1 MTGEEFAKAGFLDC
15 WYHARVHVYT
25 EYMDG
30 IEGKAGA
37 KMVVA
42 YWYSPQWMSLY
53 ATLSSNHYP
62 PTIFVLRGRRGCTQ
76 RRRAIHASGQNPQK
90 KEVDGT
96 DALSV
101 PFLFLFG
108 WINCNTF
115 NVPRA
120 LISTPPT
127 GPQFPSLAWAAYASV
142 LYYKL
147 IRLPNPTPT
156 RTPTPLHCS
165 RPHQH
170 PSSSPQ

>member
-62 PTIFVLRGRRGCTQ
+62 PTIFVLEEGGGARSMDELSTLRARIRR
-76 RRRAIHASGQNPQK
+76 K
-90 KEVDGT
+90 KKLMEPMPCLSHFFFYSDGSIAT
-96 DALSV
+96 LSTSLV
-101 PFLFLFG
+101 LLFLLLLQAPNFHPWLG
-108 WINCNTF
+108 LRTRLSYI
-115 NVPRA
+115 
-120 LISTPPT
+120 IS
-127 GPQFPSLAWAAYASV
+127 
-142 LYYKL
+142 
-147 IRLPNPTPT
+147 
-156 RTPTPLHCS
+156 
-165 RPHQH
+165 
-170 PSSSPQ
+170 